1 MPSGCGCF
9 SKSSVRVASPGST
22 HDRVMVP
29 ALNRLVSFTASRV
42 GSKPNL
48 SSAGYHVKYN
58 VKDAEIEKF
67 FASSTGDEPQHEKAV
82 ALVKTQ
88 ELKDEHR
95 QLIAAYADGE
105 EVEYYSTSYQRW
117 LHGVVQRLSASG
129 NGYTIVLSQG
139 GQIRQNVGLDLLR
152 PPLQADEQVEL
163 FSGRQGGTRLPGVI
177 AADQLPSPTLLGNRV
192 KLEGGKDTFDSI
204 PSVRLK
210 RRFLPSEE
218 IEVYRGGHRG
228 WQLAIVHHTARANG
242 CGENILYPETVD
254 NVESRVRGHETIASS
269 SQMVEKRVS
278 NDCEF
283 SPSQVGLWS
292 LIPVCTELGQQDA
305 PPELV
310 PSYLIRLCKKL
321 NSFEA

>member
-1 MPSGCGCF
+1 
-9 SKSSVRVASPGST
+9 
-22 HDRVMVP
+22 MVP
-29 ALNRLVSFTASRV
+29 ALNRLVSFTASQL
-42 GSKPNL
+42 GSKPTI
-48 SSAGYHVKYN
+48 SSAGYHIKYN

-67 FASSTGDEPQHEKAV
+67 FANSTGDEPHHEKAG
-82 ALVKTQ
+82 ALVMAQ
-88 ELKDEHR
+88 EVKYEHR

-105 EVEYYSTSYQRW
+105 EIEYYSTSHQRW
-117 LHGVVQRLSASG
+117 LHGFVQRLNASD

-139 GQIRQNVGLDLLR
+139 RQIRQNVGLDLLR
-152 PPLQADEQVEL
+152 PPLQADELVEL

-177 AADQLPSPTLLGNRV
+177 AGDQLPSPTLLGNRV
-192 KLEGGKDTFDSI
+192 KLEGGRDIFDSI

-218 IEVYRGGHRG
+218 IEVYRGGHLG

-242 CGENILYPETVD
+242 CGEKVLYPETVGD
-254 NVESRVRGHETIASS
+254 VGSPVRGHETIASP

-292 LIPVCTELGQQDA
+292 LIPVCKELGQQNVA
-305 PPELV
+305 PELV
-310 PSYLIRLCKKL
+310 PSYLIRLCEKL
-321 NSFEA
+321 HSFEA